1 MSSKKLVTK
10 IKILDF
16 SILYF
21 ICTNRR
27 GLLFEFLKNS
37 KIDPPHCFT
46 IHTSPSKVMKK
57 AYLKQ
62 ILANLKKNLLK
73 IN

>member
-37 KIDPPHCFT
+37 KIDPPPLFYNT
-46 IHTSPSKVMKK
+46 YKPFKGDEESLFEADIG
-57 AYLKQ
+57 
-62 ILANLKKNLLK
+62 
-73 IN
+73 